1 MIITMP
7 GGCDAVESAPHLIT
21 HRSTI
26 NCAKHQRDWYANE
39 GIRKLGAI
47 FNYWAIP
54 RLAYCILY
62 KMREVN
68 IDARKKHFRLNSEKN

>member
-26 NCAKHQRDWYANE
+26 NCAKHRRDWNANE

-47 FNYWAIP
+47 SNYSAIP
-54 RLAYCILY
+54 GLAYCILY
-62 KMREVN
+62 KIKEMN
-68 IDARKKHFRLNSEKN
+68 IDAS